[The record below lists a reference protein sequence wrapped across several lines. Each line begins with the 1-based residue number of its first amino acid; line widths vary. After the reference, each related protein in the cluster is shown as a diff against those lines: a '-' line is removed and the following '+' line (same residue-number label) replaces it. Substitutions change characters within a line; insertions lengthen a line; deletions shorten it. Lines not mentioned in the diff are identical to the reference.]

1 MDVEADKRR
10 RSWDGAAIPRTTD
23 REEMRTPWRRGGD
36 GHRVAEIKAAPL
48 PRHNGNGDEVHIAR
62 GVEDTHSLT
71 HCICLTFRTHR
82 SMLCVGLT
90 RTILTMTQRPG
101 LESIS
106 SLGALT
112 DLEEVGLGD
121 SEPRR
126 SEIRARAGRILFTTC
141 LVLTCFTNCRSKN
154 KKIGIEIRFRRY
166 DDKKPKF
173 VSVQNNFIGCW
184 TDIFLF
190 KIFNT

>member
-1 MDVEADKRR
+1 MRRFRGRRTEKRCGHHDV
-10 RSWDGAAIPRTTD
+10 AAAMVIALQRLKLHHSRDTTATETKFTSLEESRT
-23 REEMRTPWRRGGD
+23 
-36 GHRVAEIKAAPL
+36 L
-48 PRHNGNGDEVHIAR
+48 
-62 GVEDTHSLT
+62 THSLT

-173 VSVQNNFIGCW
+173 VSVQNNFIGC
-184 TDIFLF
+184 
-190 KIFNT
+190 